1 MRVAVADDANP
12 SRRSGV
18 VKPGPSSGL
27 GGAACHPS
35 RRSGVVKPGQDL
47 RNTDSLSNPSRRSGV
62 VKPGLQLHHRHADR
76 HPSRRSGVVK
86 PGRRKGYRC
95 SRYILAEEAAW
106 SNKGASDGNRAGRVM
121 SRRRVSGGY
130 LLVAIKRWISGWTID
145 LWRFLNFFRNSDG
158 GMPNWASKAR
168 ENAAG

>member
-1 MRVAVADDANP
+1 MPPVILAEE
-12 SRRSGV
+12 
-18 VKPGPSSGL
+18 
-27 GGAACHPS
+27 AAW
-35 RRSGVVKPGQDL
+35 
-47 RNTDSLSNPSRRSGV
+47 SNPDRRIRNRS
-62 VKPGLQLHHRHADR
+62 PTPILAEEAAWSNPDMFLTDADAAD
-76 HPSRRSGVVK
+76 
-86 PGRRKGYRC
+86 
-95 SRYILAEEAAW
+95 ILAEEAAW
-106 SNKGASDGNRAGRVM
+106 SNKGASDGNRAGRIM